1 VALDVNKLGRQV
13 GDSVYDNWLDSG
25 HSRDREHMD
34 RGYAHAAVESMAQ
47 AHLEGVLDRYAEEWD
62 TISNAVEQ
70 AALDYLGDIVAPEAP
85 PPAKKGRKRRSSEG
99 VETPR
104 VVSAAPWETLFGGCS
119 VGSQATAPRCA
130 QLGSER
136 ALYGGPVIPGGSRR
150 AYRPT
155 TVLGSPDLGRRFRA
169 GWTKPPFW
177 QLSPT
182 DGVTIER
189 LYDPDDEPIE
199 IARYTA
205 QLKGDSHAASNHS
218 GHTDRA

>member
-104 VVSAAPWETLFGGCS
+104 VVSAAPWAVRWALRRRLRGAPSWGPSVPCTGALSSPEGRAGPIAPPRSWGRPTWGGGFG
-119 VGSQATAPRCA
+119 
-130 QLGSER
+130 
-136 ALYGGPVIPGGSRR
+136 PGGRSPRSGSF
-150 AYRPT
+150 RPPM
-155 TVLGSPDLGRRFRA
+155 G
-169 GWTKPPFW
+169 
-177 QLSPT
+177 
-182 DGVTIER
+182 
-189 LYDPDDEPIE
+189 
-199 IARYTA
+199 
-205 QLKGDSHAASNHS
+205 
-218 GHTDRA
+218 